1 MQKGATARLFVDEIT
16 FDLSNN
22 GQTISVAGGP
32 ERLRFN
38 AERRESQRWA
48 GLRIARKKETLVV
61 ALNGQEVVRFDDKG
75 RSYRRV
81 GLKPTGGTIEVN
93 RFTPIGHVVRQT
105 KK

>member
-1 MQKGATARLFVDEIT
+1 MDEIT
-16 FDLSNN
+16 FNLSNN

-48 GLRIARKKETLVV
+48 GLRIVRKKETLVV
-61 ALNGQEVVRFDDKG
+61 TLNGQEVVRFDDKG
-75 RSYRRV
+75 RSHRRV

-93 RFTPIGHVVRQT
+93 RFTLIGHVVRQT
-105 KK
+105 QK